1 MSSISSSLGL
11 SGVLALRA
19 EILSHSQALSVTQPI
34 APAAPAPVERTG
46 PSGSAGFGD
55 VMADA
60 LKAVNGLQ
68 AQSSSDGAAW
78 ERGDT
83 QDIAAV
89 MLSRQKAAIAFEA
102 TLQARNRLLSAYRD
116 VMNMPV

>member
-1 MSSISSSLGL
+1 MSGVSPAGLGL

-19 EILSHSQALSVTQPI
+19 QILEKSQALAPAR
-34 APAAPAPVERTG
+34 APAAAPGAPADATG
-46 PSGSAGFGD
+46 GFTGA
-55 VMADA
+55 MAEA

-68 AQSSSDGAAW
+68 AESSAAGAAW
-78 ERGDT
+78 ERGET

-89 MLSRQKAAIAFEA
+89 MLSRQKASIAFEA

-116 VMNMPV
+116 IMNMPV